1 MGTGSRL
8 AARGHLA
15 LVTVEPVGGRWRR
28 LDTSSG
34 STLVRAEPGVRLD
47 HDRAFMRITTR
58 DRGIVVVSGVD
69 PTAETVQVHRL
80 QG

>member
-15 LVTVEPVGGRWRR
+15 LVAVEPVGGRWRR
-28 LDTSSG
+28 LDTSPASA
-34 STLVRAEPGVRLD
+34 LVRAEPGVRLD

-58 DRGIVVVSGVD
+58 DGGVVVVPGSTRR
-69 PTAETVQVHRL
+69 PRPFRLHRL